1 MADILLIDDDDDF
14 RTMLRITLQRLGHQ
28 VVEAGDGN
36 KGIEFHKQQ
45 HFDVVLV
52 DLIMPEKEGMET
64 ITEMRVNRPDTKII
78 AISGG
83 GRISAKD
90 ILPMAKAVGANQV
103 LAKPF
108 SNEEMLAVFNK
119 LGIH

>member
-1 MADILLIDDDDDF
+1 MANILLIDDDDDF
-14 RTMLRITLQRLGHQ
+14 RTMLRITLQRMGHQ

-36 KGIEFHKQQ
+36 KGIEYHKQQ
-45 HFDVVLV
+45 EFDVVIV

-64 ITEMRVNRPDTKII
+64 ITEMRVNRADTKII

-90 ILPMAKAVGANQV
+90 ILPMARAVGANQV

-108 SNEEMLAVFNK
+108 SNEQMLAAFRK
-119 LGIH
+119 IGIT